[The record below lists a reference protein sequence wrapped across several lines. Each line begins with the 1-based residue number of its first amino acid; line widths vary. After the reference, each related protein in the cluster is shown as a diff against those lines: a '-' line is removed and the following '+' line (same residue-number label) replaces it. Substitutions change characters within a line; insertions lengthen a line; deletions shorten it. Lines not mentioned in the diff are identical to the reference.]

1 MFSGDPPSW
10 QSFWDSFDAAV
21 NTNPTLSPIHKFN
34 YLKAQL
40 QGDAAQAIPGL
51 PLTEP
56 NYSHSITPLKKR
68 YGQPE
73 KLINAHTHALIEL
86 PGPTNELL
94 TLQLFHDITENH
106 IRGLAS
112 LGVSKASYSTILV
125 PIILGKLPVSIR
137 KNLARDHDQLS
148 WTLDDLQEEC

>member
-40 QGDAAQAIPGL
+40 QGDAAQAIAGL

-68 YGQPE
+68 YSQPE
-73 KLINAHTHALIEL
+73 KLINAHTHALIKL

-94 TLQLFHDITENH
+94 SLQLFHDIIENH
-106 IRGLAS
+106 IRGLEYPRRHTAQF
-112 LGVSKASYSTILV
+112 LY
-125 PIILGKLPVSIR
+125 
-137 KNLARDHDQLS
+137 
-148 WTLDDLQEEC
+148 